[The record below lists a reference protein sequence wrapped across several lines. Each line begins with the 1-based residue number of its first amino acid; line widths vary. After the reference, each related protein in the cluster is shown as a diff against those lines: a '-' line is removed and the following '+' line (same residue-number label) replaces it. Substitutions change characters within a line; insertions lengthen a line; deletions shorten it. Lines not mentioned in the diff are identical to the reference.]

1 MKTTIN
7 AVIAIAS
14 IFFITTGCGNNS
26 SSTNEPASDT
36 LKSPESST
44 STAKPDNVNS
54 GDTFTSRLE
63 TIDTSNRYPSGK
75 LTSPMDT
82 MMNKITTT
90 KMTGNFDIDYAILMI
105 DHSQGVAG
113 MSDFEV
119 KNGQDEKLKTIA
131 RSIMNDE
138 NAETTKLKE
147 FLKNYKLAQSK
158 QGADELSKATTG
170 LTNKIKSITASGN
183 TDKEYASMIVE
194 HLQYDVDLGS
204 KLQTKG
210 TSEELKKIATTAKDA
225 QLKYIRDL
233 KTWLNANK

>member
-1 MKTTIN
+1 
-7 AVIAIAS
+7 
-14 IFFITTGCGNNS
+14 
-26 SSTNEPASDT
+26 
-36 LKSPESST
+36 
-44 STAKPDNVNS
+44 
-54 GDTFTSRLE
+54 
-63 TIDTSNRYPSGK
+63 
-75 LTSPMDT
+75 
-82 MMNKITTT
+82 
-90 KMTGNFDIDYAILMI
+90 MI

-113 MSDFEV
+113 MSDFEI